1 MKNENIGVTA
11 VTRGRQR
18 RGHGD
23 KNCGKGDILL
33 ELGDFQHILVNVLD
47 WPCIYEIR
55 LSNEML

>member
-1 MKNENIGVTA
+1 MKNENVGVTA
-11 VTRGRQR
+11 VTRGRER

-47 WPCIYEIR
+47 
-55 LSNEML
+55 